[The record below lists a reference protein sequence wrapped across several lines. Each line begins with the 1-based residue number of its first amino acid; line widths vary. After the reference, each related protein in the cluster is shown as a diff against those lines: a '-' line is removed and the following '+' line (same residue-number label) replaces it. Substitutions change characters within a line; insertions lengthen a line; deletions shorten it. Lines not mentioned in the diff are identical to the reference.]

1 MTSFAAQ
8 SATTR
13 RTPKGAVHD
22 VPWKTVGV
30 LAVVLAYADGYWLVS
45 VQGAVGA
52 IGRTDHQSLTWLRES
67 TVVLPA
73 FAFAVLA
80 ALTLAARRFGSTP
93 DRARTVIVTALLV

>member
-1 MTSFAAQ
+1 MTSVAAQ

-13 RTPKGAVHD
+13 RTPKGAVRD

-67 TVVLPA
+67 TVVPA
-73 FAFAVLA
+73 VAGHSEQCRR
-80 ALTLAARRFGSTP
+80 ALQE
-93 DRARTVIVTALLV
+93 LL